1 MTVLTPGIV
10 VPITSSSTLWV
21 MSSACAWQTST
32 WARAPTRP
40 PAAPC
45 PPRPPERP
53 PRGHTSARRSSSCPT
68 KTASRY
74 SVGVWGGVVGCPTW
88 DVMVSQQNTLSCIW
102 TFMCSLSGFLSCFHF
117 VLLSPFSHDGTF
129 SLTFAVCLVGCLL
142 VWLVCL
148 WSSWCLWRAKAAW
161 PWPWSCLTR
170 RRRTQT
176 NPLRQRCV
184 CMAGR
189 WWHQSNASP
198 HDI

>member
-40 PAAPC
+40 PAVPC

-74 SVGVWGGVVGCPTW
+74 SVGVWVGGWLSHLGCYG
-88 DVMVSQQNTLSCIW
+88 VSAKYFELHLNFHVFSVWFSLLLSFCSSVPFLSWWYVLSDLCCLSCW
-102 TFMCSLSGFLSCFHF
+102 LS
-117 VLLSPFSHDGTF
+117 
-129 SLTFAVCLVGCLL
+129 
-142 VWLVCL
+142 
-148 WSSWCLWRAKAAW
+148 
-161 PWPWSCLTR
+161 SCLTGLFVVQLMFVKSQGSV
-170 RRRTQT
+170 TLT
-176 NPLRQRCV
+176 LELLDTEEENSDEPAETEVCVYGRQV
-184 CMAGR
+184 VT
-189 WWHQSNASP
+189 SV
-198 HDI
+198 